1 MKPKKAILTLA
12 AVTALFSAGGCD
24 LNNNVCVYGPPPDDY
39 TTMPRPTAVQTTTF
53 DPVQNIPEEVYGPP
67 IDFGETV
74 ELTAEDTFE
83 PEDNVAETVYGPP
96 VSMETSAE
104 TSETSDTS
112 ETADT
117 VETEEE

>member
-39 TTMPRPTAVQTTTF
+39 TTKPRPTAVQTTTF
-53 DPVQNIPEEVYGPP
+53 DPAQNIPEEVYGPP
-67 IDFGETV
+67 IDFSETV
-74 ELTAEDTFE
+74 ELTAEDTSDT
-83 PEDNVAETVYGPP
+83 EDHTDET
-96 VSMETSAE
+96 A
-104 TSETSDTS
+104 ETSDTA

-117 VETEEE
+117 VDSEEE

>member
-24 LNNNVCVYGPPPDDY
+24 LNNNVAVYGPPPDDY
-39 TTMPRPTAVQTTTF
+39 TTKPRTTAVQTTTF
-53 DPVQNIPEEVYGPP
+53 DPAQNIPEDVYGPP

-83 PEDNVAETVYGPP
+83 PADNVVETVYGPP
-96 VSMETSAE
+96 VSMETS
-104 TSETSDTS
+104 SETSDTT